1 MAIPL
6 NLLSDRSG
14 SYRSRVD
21 YVGLRNDIASPTRY
35 VLNITNRCN
44 LRCDMCTQVNEY
56 GSGGFEMEEGLF
68 DQILQ
73 QTAWTYPSYTLF
85 GGEPLMHGKFATF
98 VEKIRTCDCV
108 CEVVTNGMLLQKY
121 IDVIAHPKTN
131 LHISMSGSRRVHNAI
146 KHSEVSYERI
156 IKAVTTI
163 KIQHPDY
170 MENVHVNC
178 VVLPENVDS
187 ILEMIRELSS
197 LGVLSFTIQH
207 PQWEHKREF
216 ELYNK
221 EWKRVFGR
229 EFAISMEMH
238 KDYVFNENY
247 FRKLLQLEETLL
259 QNEKLKV
266 NFYPEFDKNELRLY
280 YDNRQNQFLSTDSV
294 CLAPWMN
301 PTIEPNGDIKG
312 CTGFTVGNLKRDDF
326 WKIWNG
332 EVNNRFR
339 RELMLREC
347 FPVCKRCC
355 LFYDKY
361 L

>member
-44 LRCDMCTQVNEY
+44 LRCDMCTQVNEH
-56 GSGGFEMEEGLF
+56 GSGGFEMEEELF
-68 DQILQ
+68 DRILQ

-85 GGEPLMHGKFATF
+85 GGEPLMHSKFSTF
-98 VEKIRTCDCV
+98 VEKIRKCDCV

-131 LHISMSGSRRVHNAI
+131 LHISMSGSGRVHNAI

-156 IKAVTTI
+156 IRAVTTI

-170 MENVHVNC
+170 MKQIHVNC

-187 ILEMIRELSS
+187 ILEMVREMSS
-197 LGVLSFTIQH
+197 LGILSFTIQH
-207 PQWEHKREF
+207 PQWEHQREF
-216 ELYNK
+216 ELNNK

-229 EFAISMEMH
+229 EFEISMEMH
-238 KDYVFNENY
+238 KDYVFNETY
-247 FRKLLQLEETLL
+247 IRKLLKLEETLL
-259 QNEKLKV
+259 QDERLKV
-266 NFYPEFDKNELRLY
+266 NFYPELDKNELRLY
-280 YDNRQNQFLSTDSV
+280 YDDQQNQFLSTDSV
-294 CLAPWMN
+294 CLAPWMS
-301 PTIEPNGDIKG
+301 PTIESNGDIKG
-312 CTGFTVGNLKRDDF
+312 CTGFTVGNMNKEGF
-326 WKIWNG
+326 WNSWNG

-347 FPVCKRCC
+347 YPVCKRCC

-361 L
+361 V